1 MAHPRESEEWKS
13 MTMQQRYGA
22 KVDVSLTP
30 IAWATPDRVKQS
42 WELKLDS
49 LVHHVSPSACLQE

>member
-1 MAHPRESEEWKS
+1 